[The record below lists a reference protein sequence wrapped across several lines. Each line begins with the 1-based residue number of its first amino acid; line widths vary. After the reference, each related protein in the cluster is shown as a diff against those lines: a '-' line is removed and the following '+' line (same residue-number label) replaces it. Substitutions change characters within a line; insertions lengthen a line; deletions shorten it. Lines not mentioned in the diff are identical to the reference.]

1 MTKAATHH
9 SNDNER
15 DSFSAIG
22 LAALLI
28 VNRLKNENQLLET
41 RDHHEEDRE
50 RQTGR
55 GDADEKNR
63 ADQKKY
69 VDKRLLELAAFER
82 KASGI
87 VKRR

>member
-1 MTKAATHH
+1 MMKATTHH

-28 VNRLKNENQLLET
+28 VDRLKNENQLLEAS
-41 RDHHEEDRE
+41 DHHEKDSE

-55 GDADEKNR
+55 SDADEKHR
-63 ADQKKY
+63 TDQKEY
-69 VDKRLLELAAFER
+69 VDKRLREVAAFER
-82 KASGI
+82 RANGK
-87 VKRR
+87 